1 MIRKLK
7 GKSLVV
13 DVKFNLILLKVII
26 DIVVML
32 ILVNKKYVEIQSE
45 NYEVVKLKG
54 IGGYIIMG
62 FKFCK

>member
-32 ILVNKKYVEIQSE
+32 ILVNKKYVEI
-45 NYEVVKLKG
+45 
-54 IGGYIIMG
+54 
-62 FKFCK
+62 